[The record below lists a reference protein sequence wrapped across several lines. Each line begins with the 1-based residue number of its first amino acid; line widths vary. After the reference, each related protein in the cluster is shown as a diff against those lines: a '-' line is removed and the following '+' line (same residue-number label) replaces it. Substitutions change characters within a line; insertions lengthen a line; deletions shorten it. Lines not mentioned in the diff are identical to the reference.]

1 MATGPGSAVRSR
13 WLRAAASLAVAVVA
27 LSACGDDEEPELT
40 FEEQLVELEGR
51 SLTPAEVAERVDVG
65 ETVCQMDDRI
75 LDELWQQLSDDQLE
89 FQDLII
95 AELCPE
101 RAILYAGHTGR
112 FVTEEAEESG
122 VRTSTTR
129 PTSTTA
135 TTTGPS
141 TTRPTTTSIGA
152 TGTSGDQTDP
162 SGSSTTISGTTPT
175 SAADPGSTTTTTT
188 ATTVTTATTRPTT
201 TAASSTAST

>member
-1 MATGPGSAVRSR
+1 MAIGPGSAVRPR

-112 FVTEEAEESG
+112 FVTDEAEESG

-135 TTTGPS
+135 TTTSPS
-141 TTRPTTTSIGA
+141 TTRPTSTSIGA

-162 SGSSTTISGTTPT
+162 SGSSTSISGTTPT
-175 SAADPGSTTTTTT
+175 SAADPSSTTTTT
-188 ATTVTTATTRPTT
+188 ATTVTTSITRPTT
-201 TAASSTAST
+201 TAPSSTAST